1 MKFSMNNRPPNSMS
15 ADMGRPP
22 DDMQLNFGERFGEQD
37 PTVPDW
43 AKQKTKPSY
52 TAEEV
57 GAAPAGHDHDDVY
70 QPKGEYLTKHQSL
83 KDYAKKEDVA
93 STYARKTDIPKNVS
107 AFTNDSGYLT
117 EAPIDGKQYARQS
130 GEWSEVQGTSYVAHV
145 LKTGDTYE
153 LYETTIEELRQVIE
167 YNSGGVVVRVIDDVA
182 YLDDYVEYSYAG
194 YSINPGLFIFS
205 NVSENIS
212 LMYIHQSNGGIMV
225 DTLYNPTTKTD
236 AMTQAVGRDSDGLLW
251 TAPSGGGSGFDIHSL
266 QSENDI
272 ISDDELA
279 FYDVSANDHRK
290 ISYGWLRSDIKNLL
304 DNYYVKSVNGLKDVV
319 TLKAENIKTNTS
331 GIVAEYKF
339 KIEGEFDVGLIGV
352 LNEYGTQATAA
363 QVIAALNSGKGVQ
376 FNVYDQT
383 HSIDYTTVTNFRYLI
398 EGESVNIVFTVARGH
413 YYTPANILVSWDS
426 AYSGWNETEYDRDHD
441 FPTYTPVPDGS
452 YVWNTQELLDRLDGR
467 VTYLEEHGTGGGIP
481 DATLQH
487 IIVKDAY
494 IEAINDPDN
503 HIGGVRISANETN
516 NNFAVL
522 KINSEQTTDTS
533 TVTRTTVVRGVATP
547 VESNDAANKAY
558 VDEKTV
564 APIRY
569 MGILEDDGTITASS
583 DMKYDSVK
591 SALEKG
597 RMSYILTYRQEVDP
611 QNNHY
616 FILTTNENYFNANA
630 VYFTGIDYIDDNHI
644 TYYAIKLNSN
654 NVISTES
661 VDINVDE
668 YEKIINKSTDVIV
681 DKESNTKYPTCKT
694 IYDNFQRRDV
704 LIYDKTS
711 KLNVGGQIVSG
722 DSANG
727 LSALGASGSIADNQ
741 WNITGLDLSG
751 FKYIRVIYNRDSAN
765 TGSTAEFNIPLD
777 YSIQNN
783 AYFVSGGVS
792 PSFGDRNRMNCMQC
806 AVSGDKT
813 KFAVCQTYS
822 LYGTA
827 ATTISTIYVV
837 RIYGVY

>member
-1 MKFSMNNRPPNSMS
+1 MS
-15 ADMGRPP
+15 EINDFIG
-22 DDMQLNFGERFGEQD
+22 GI
-37 PTVPDW
+37 
-43 AKQKTKPSY
+43 
-52 TAEEV
+52 
-57 GAAPAGHDHDDVY
+57 
-70 QPKGEYLTKHQSL
+70 KHL
-83 KDYAKKEDVA
+83 IKEDINKA
-93 STYARKTDIPKNVS
+93 PFDRTYIGRVVDAD
-107 AFTNDSGYLT
+107 
-117 EAPIDGKQYARQS
+117 
-130 GEWSEVQGTSYVAHV
+130 
-145 LKTGDTYE
+145 GDTYTVLINGKE
-153 LYETTIEELRQVIE
+153 YPKTPTLTDERINIGDFVKVSFSQNNPNNRFILNGGGGGGGETTV
-167 YNSGGVVVRVIDDVA
+167 
-182 YLDDYVEYSYAG
+182 AG
-194 YSINPGLFIFS
+194 YVAQTNPPS
-205 NVSENIS
+205 
-212 LMYIHQSNGGIMV
+212 
-225 DTLYNPTTKTD
+225 DTN
-236 AMTQAVGRDSDGLLW
+236 LLW
-251 TAPSGGGSGFDIHSL
+251 IDT
-266 QSENDI
+266 
-272 ISDDELA
+272 DD
-279 FYDVSANDHRK
+279 
-290 ISYGWLRSDIKNLL
+290 
-304 DNYYVKSVNGLKDVV
+304 
-319 TLKAENIKTNTS
+319 
-331 GIVAEYKF
+331 
-339 KIEGEFDVGLIGV
+339 
-352 LNEYGTQATAA
+352 
-363 QVIAALNSGKGVQ
+363 
-376 FNVYDQT
+376 
-383 HSIDYTTVTNFRYLI
+383 
-398 EGESVNIVFTVARGH
+398 
-413 YYTPANILVSWDS
+413 
-426 AYSGWNETEYDRDHD
+426 
-441 FPTYTPVPDGS
+441 
-452 YVWNTQELLDRLDGR
+452 
-467 VTYLEEHGTGGGIP
+467 

-487 IIVKDAY
+487 IVVKDAY
-494 IEAINDPDN
+494 IEAINDPDD

-597 RMSYILTYRQEVDP
+597 RMSYILTYRQAVDP

-616 FILTTNENYFNANA
+616 FILTTNENYFNANV

-654 NVISTES
+654 NVLSTES

-727 LSALGASGSIADNQ
+727 LTSLNASGSIADNQ

-751 FKYIRVIYNRDSAN
+751 FKYIRVVYCRDAAN

-827 ATTISTIYVV
+827 PTTISSIYVV